1 MMGNGNDGKCGSHGG
16 YGNDG
21 GAGMGVL
28 GVMWGDAG
36 SELDYACNVSLA
48 TVNFVRIRMEICPG
62 LLC

>member
-1 MMGNGNDGKCGSHGG
+1 MMGNVGAMGAMGMMGAPGWECWGLCG
-16 YGNDG
+16 
-21 GAGMGVL
+21 
-28 GVMWGDAG
+28 AG

>member
-1 MMGNGNDGKCGSHGG
+1 MMGAPGWECW
-16 YGNDG
+16 
-21 GAGMGVL
+21 

>member
-1 MMGNGNDGKCGSHGG
+1 
-16 YGNDG
+16 
-21 GAGMGVL
+21 MGVL
-28 GVMWGDAG
+28 GVMWGDIG